1 MTFTLYPNYFK
12 IFLIIF
18 VVGVVHGGVFFF
30 KWGIFS
36 KLGDFV
42 PEIQKSKSIGLHN
55 AK

>member
-1 MTFTLYPNYFK
+1 M
-12 IFLIIF
+12 
-18 VVGVVHGGVFFF
+18 GVVHGGVSSF

-42 PEIQKSKSIGLHN
+42 PKIQKSKSIGLHN